1 MQHGLKRATAGI
13 TLAVAAT
20 ALHADDIFTVAPEL
34 WDRPRVARAV
44 LDQPAVRQA
53 LKQYLARP
61 GARLVIHHG
70 YDQAPLLQ
78 AEELRMWL
86 MALAVD
92 GSRVSLIK
100 EPLIKSQTVRPEV
113 SKGERFPSEESVFV
127 LLYISTNGLNQ
138 GFLNNVRPHEPLKIE
153 VVR

>member
-1 MQHGLKRATAGI
+1 M
-13 TLAVAAT
+13 AAIAFAAAAP
-20 ALHADDIFTVAPEL
+20 ALYAADIFTVAPDL

-53 LKQYLARP
+53 LDQYLARP

-70 YDQAPLLQ
+70 YGQDPLLQ

-92 GSRVSLIK
+92 GARVSLI
-100 EPLIKSQTVRPEV
+100 
-113 SKGERFPSEESVFV
+113 
-127 LLYISTNGLNQ
+127 ND
-138 GFLNNVRPHEPLKIE
+138 VRPHEPLKIE
-153 VVR
+153 VVK